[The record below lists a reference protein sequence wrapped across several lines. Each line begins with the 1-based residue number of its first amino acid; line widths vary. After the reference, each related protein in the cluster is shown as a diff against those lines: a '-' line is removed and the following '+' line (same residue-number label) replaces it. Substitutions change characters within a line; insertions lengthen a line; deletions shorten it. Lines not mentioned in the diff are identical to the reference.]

1 MVLDLP
7 RHSIVIRLFNWTQSF
22 SGILLLFRGY
32 FLLHTRLL
40 GELIQKRQ
48 ELGRKLIV
56 LAIVVRF
63 LVFQNLLCE
72 LSRQLVKLAFFFCRT
87 RLFLLLWFLFLILYD
102 RTLLGHFGTLNL
114 WLNLWLVNF
123 LYHTFVFCFLLSLLL
138 FWGRNLFLLNF
149 WLCNSDLDLG
159 LF

>member
-1 MVLDLP
+1 MVLNLP

-63 LVFQNLLCE
+63 LVFQNLLSE
-72 LSRQLVKLAFFFCRT
+72 LSGQFVKLAFFFCRT
-87 RLFLLLWFLFLILYD
+87 RLFLLLWFLFLLLYD
-102 RTLLGHFGTLNL
+102 RTLLGYFVILNL
-114 WLNLWLVNF
+114 WLNLWLVNLF
-123 LYHTFVFCFLLSLLL
+123 DHTFLCCCLLSLLL
-138 FWGRNLFLLNF
+138 PWSRNLFLFNF